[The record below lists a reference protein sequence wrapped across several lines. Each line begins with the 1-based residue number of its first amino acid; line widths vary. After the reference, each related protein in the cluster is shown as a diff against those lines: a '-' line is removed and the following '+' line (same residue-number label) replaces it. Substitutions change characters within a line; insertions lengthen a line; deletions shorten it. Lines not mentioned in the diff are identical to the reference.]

1 MSAPKTGPRV
11 PCTQTARGSACGPAV
26 PLGRG
31 PESGRPLDPAARPWG
46 RGRHLSRSGEGLEEG
61 WAAWSRAVPRA
72 RTRAVCLAWIKLP
85 AFPLC
90 SRPLHEA
97 WRVLLQVEE
106 AGAVRL
112 ASRFRSFERDAVFS
126 GLSLLVCRRDLAAFW
141 GAVGPGGS
149 LLSFHTA
156 PGGTP
161 LPGSSLWCASPW
173 SHGHPPPAPPKLGRQ
188 QRALAWALTPP
199 PRPPHPGAGAGA
211 QAPSCAR
218 QFPSEAEGQS
228 GTCLL
233 LCAFVRQGE
242 RTSPGAARRV
252 LCNSPAPAPHTPSQP
267 DTLPV

>member
-1 MSAPKTGPRV
+1 M
-11 PCTQTARGSACGPAV
+11 QTARGSACGPAV

-112 ASRFRSFERDAVFS
+112 ASRFRSFERDAVFFPVFPCWFAD
-126 GLSLLVCRRDLAAFW
+126 GTLQPFGGRWALE
-141 GAVGPGGS
+141 GACFPSTRPREGPLFQAPACGVP
-149 LLSFHTA
+149 A
-156 PGGTP
+156 PGAMAT
-161 LPGSSLWCASPW
+161 
-173 SHGHPPPAPPKLGRQ
+173 H
-188 QRALAWALTPP
+188 
-199 PRPPHPGAGAGA
+199 PPHP
-211 QAPSCAR
+211 
-218 QFPSEAEGQS
+218 
-228 GTCLL
+228 
-233 LCAFVRQGE
+233 
-242 RTSPGAARRV
+242 
-252 LCNSPAPAPHTPSQP
+252 
-267 DTLPV
+267 